1 MSATVKISHKTHPHS
16 PTKGIYAKKAI
27 CKTAYKTTRNLSPV
41 NLFLTHSGHEKN
53 RKANG

>member
-16 PTKGIYAKKAI
+16 PTKGIYAKKTI
-27 CKTAYKTTRNLSPV
+27 YKTAYKTTRNLSPV
-41 NLFLTHSGHEKN
+41 NLFLTHSGHKKN